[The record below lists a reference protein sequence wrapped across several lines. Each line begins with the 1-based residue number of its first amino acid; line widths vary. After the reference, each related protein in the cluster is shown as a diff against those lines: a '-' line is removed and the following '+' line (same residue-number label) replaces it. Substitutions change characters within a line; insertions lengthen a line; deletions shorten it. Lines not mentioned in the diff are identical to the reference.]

1 MRWTVLSDN
10 RTDDPAFE
18 TEHGLSILLE
28 TERHRILLD
37 TGASDVLIRNAERL
51 GIDLSTVDYVFISHG
66 HSDHAGGLKHFMAIN
81 KKAKV
86 IVSPEALSGR
96 FFSNRGHLHRITAAW
111 PEIPQERLLPIEH
124 SGGIGDDIHVIAH
137 IPHIHPMPE
146 GNQYLFVQD
155 AQGQYIQDD
164 FRHELALYTG
174 GLLFTG
180 CAHSGLEN
188 ILAACPLPVH
198 TVVGGF
204 HLLDN
209 HESEAELSELSH
221 RLADAYPQTQF
232 YTSHC
237 TGGAA
242 FAILQGVMGDKIHPF
257 SCGTTIY
264 NMTDHI
270 ILVPISPDDHEQ
282 FILDNQRAFKY
293 GAQEEMTE
301 QREQSRTCSSYA
313 ESRRNSNTAQFDV
326 RDDRMEEGEEVISR
340 KTIERCMNGEHAETY
355 RIVCNGNVVGGL
367 ILQIDQQHA
376 KGELEILFV
385 NPEAHSKGIG
395 QAAWKAVEAMHP
407 EIRVWEAITP
417 YFEKRNIHFYV
428 NRLGFHIVEFW
439 NKHHHGPAVPDDI
452 EEDWSEDDEMFVFRK
467 FMDTSSK

>member
-1 MRWTVLSDN
+1 MKWTVLVDN
-10 RTDDPAFE
+10 RTNNPSLE

-28 TERHRILLD
+28 TEKHSILLD
-37 TGASDVLIRNAERL
+37 TGASDMLILNAERL
-51 GIDLSTVDYVFISHG
+51 GKDLSRVDYVFISHG

-86 IVSPEALSGR
+86 IVSPEAISGR
-96 FFSNRGHLHRITAAW
+96 FFSKRGNLHSITTEW
-111 PEIPQERLLPIEH
+111 PEI
-124 SGGIGDDIHVIAH
+124 GDDRLILIDQTREIAKGLHVIAH
-137 IPHIHPMPE
+137 IHQIHPMPK
-146 GNQYLFVQD
+146 GNMNLYVQD
-155 AQGQYIQDD
+155 AHGEYIHDD
-164 FRHELALYTG
+164 FRHELALYIE

-188 ILAACPLPVH
+188 ILDACPWPVH

-204 HLLDN
+204 HLLDGQETEEEIN
-209 HESEAELSELSH
+209 ALGQ
-221 RLADAYPQTQF
+221 RLKAIYPNTQF

-237 TGGAA
+237 TGDAV
-242 FAILQGVMGDKIHPF
+242 FAILQGAMGNKIHPF
-257 SCGTTIY
+257 SCGTTIC
-264 NMTDHI
+264 NMTDNI
-270 ILVPISPDDHEQ
+270 SLVGITPDDKEQ

-293 GAQEEMTE
+293 GAQTM
-301 QREQSRTCSSYA
+301 
-313 ESRRNSNTAQFDV
+313 FGM
-326 RDDRMEEGEEVISR
+326 RDNRMEEGEEVISR
-340 KTIERCMNGEHAETY
+340 KTIERSMNGEHAETY
-355 RIVCNGNVVGGL
+355 RIICDGNVVGGL

-407 EIRVWEAITP
+407 EIRVWETITP

-428 NRLGFHIVEFW
+428 NRLGFHVVEFW
-439 NKHHHGPAVPDDI
+439 NKIHHGPAVPEDI

-467 FMDTSSK
+467 VIESV